1 MKNSSPSLLQ
11 PGSISLVSDSVDGDD
26 NDQNNNSN
34 RNNNNNTTR
43 NKSDNEDTNAEAM
56 LDNILEAP
64 PLPSSNVAAA
74 ATTTTRTGTAKT
86 GESPAAT
93 KKSTS
98 VFDRLYSSHTAAS
111 KSHSSGAP
119 PAKGTT
125 PNSNTKMKR
134 SYARPSPKA
143 QHLTPTKL
151 NYAAGGSGGAGAQS
165 SPPSSSPTSSSSFR
179 RTPVKDRGIKSP
191 AAVLKSATGRK
202 HSMEYSIRMKP
213 LTKLYFISKF
223 HPGVGLEPIEPIK
236 LGYTFFQSFCD
247 YENGAMDEGQI
258 SKEIIVA
265 FFKQDFPSGR
275 HWQMNEPTTSLVPSK
290 SSSTSSST
298 ETSSSSSY
306 VVSMSATYDWEDAYR
321 VATARGIVHFKNKEI
336 RVENYAYDLT
346 GDP

>member
-119 PAKGTT
+119 SAKGTTT

-151 NYAAGGSGGAGAQS
+151 NYAAGTGAQS
-165 SPPSSSPTSSSSFR
+165 SPSSSSPTSSSFR

-191 AAVLKSATGRK
+191 AAVPKSATGRK

-247 YENGAMDEGQI
+247 YENGAMAEEQI

-298 ETSSSSSY
+298 DMSSY
-306 VVSMSATYDWEDAYR
+306 LVSMSATYDWEDAYR
-321 VATARGIVHFKNKEI
+321 VATARGVVHFKNKEI